1 VPIPSVRAAPRLSL
15 IDPLDPS
22 AQLLPGWSSLAPT
35 AGRDVR
41 GERAAGRGAVAAV
54 LAAQGGPTSPRL
66 LECLRS
72 PTLPRPG
79 WLRCPAR
86 RRHRSALPRPAVVG
100 VGDFLASLSSSFCT
114 SPPRCRRRRGLPRF
128 LVVIILHFPALL
140 SSASGTSSLARCRH
154 HSLLPRPAVVSVGV
168 FLSRC
173 RHHLA
178 LPRPVV
184 VSVGDFLAS
193 PRRLRIVPSVIRF
206 CFQRHLLR
214 PPLSPVLPTMRFGV
228 GLSPGDSRPGPGGLC
243 SMRPPPAGRADLDV
257 DANYTALTPRPRL
270 SSPSGAHPIAFTEHH
285 SPPVCRSSRVSA
297 GYRPG
302 TTKSPNAPP
311 PPSRATGYDTTSPVL
326 SFDPEAQT

>member
-114 SPPRCRRRRGLPRF
+114 SPPRCCRRRGRPRF
-128 LVVIILHFPALL
+128 LVVIILHFPAPL
-140 SSASGTSSLARCRH
+140 SSASGTSSLPCRH
-154 HSLLPRPAVVSVGV
+154 HPALPRPAVVG
-168 FLSRC
+168 
-173 RHHLA
+173 
-178 LPRPVV
+178 
-184 VSVGDFLAS
+184 VGDFLARSLSSSFFTS
-193 PRRLRIVPSVIRF
+193 PPCCRQRWGLPQSLSSSSCTSPPCCRQRRGLPRFSASASYCAECHSLLLSATPSAPSPQSGFTDNEVWRGPFARRLSPWTGRTVLDAPTTRRS
-206 CFQRHLLR
+206 CR
-214 PPLSPVLPTMRFGV
+214 P
-228 GLSPGDSRPGPGGLC
+228 
-243 SMRPPPAGRADLDV
+243 
-257 DANYTALTPRPRL
+257 
-270 SSPSGAHPIAFTEHH
+270 
-285 SPPVCRSSRVSA
+285 
-297 GYRPG
+297 
-302 TTKSPNAPP
+302 
-311 PPSRATGYDTTSPVL
+311 
-326 SFDPEAQT
+326 